1 MKTMMKTIMKTMSS
15 MRLLLAACALM
26 IMSGCEDPVP
36 TDYVEEIMLEGILLV
51 GEPLADIRIQRTL
64 PVTDTFRFEQ
74 AILSDAKIVVTAD
87 GVDIPMT
94 YVDGPRGGTYRA
106 VDTAY
111 RVKPNTLYSVVV
123 EARGARLTASTRTP
137 QNFEWIRSLPNR
149 VQFPPKDSL
158 LLPVADTLLISWTPV
173 PNAELYIIAL
183 TCLDTLGYGSYVTP
197 PTDDSNERTVRANPD
212 FFDRS
217 GTLIANERT
226 TLGVTRFA
234 STPTVWGVFRWHGLH
249 ELRIYAPDRGFS
261 QWFAQVGSGRRST
274 YDYRLGNITGGL
286 GVWGSASLVKSYSFL
301 LKQPR

>member
-1 MKTMMKTIMKTMSS
+1 MKTMMKTMSS
-15 MRLLLAACALM
+15 MRLLLAACALI

-36 TDYVEEIMLEGILLV
+36 TDYVEEIMLEGILLA

-74 AILSDAKIVVTAD
+74 AILNDAKIVVTAD

-137 QNFEWIRSLPNR
+137 QSFEWVAPPRPFI
-149 VQFPPKDSL
+149 QFPSKDSL
-158 LLPVADTLLISWTPV
+158 LLPVDDSLLVSWTPV
-173 PNAELYIIAL
+173 PNTELYIIAL
-183 TCLDTLGYGSYVTP
+183 TCLDTLGYGSFLTP
-197 PTDDSNERTVRANPD
+197 PTDDTNERTVRPNPD

-226 TLGVTRFA
+226 TLGATPFA
-234 STPTVWGVFRWHGLH
+234 TSQTVWGVFRWYGMH
-249 ELRIYAPDRGFS
+249 ELRIYVPDRAFLE
-261 QWFAQVGSGRRST
+261 WFYLVGGGRRST

-286 GVWGSASLVKSYSFL
+286 GVWGSGSLVKSNSFL
-301 LKQPR
+301 LKRPA